1 MTIFRR
7 KACAVTPVAAPGP
20 AIDHDREEVLELGRN
35 RLVVVGALFALAF
48 TIIGGRLVDLSA
60 FQAGLNDFNI
70 AAAGDRPAVSRADI
84 VDRNGV
90 VLATDLATASLYAE
104 PRRVLDAVEA
114 AGRLLNA
121 LPELDRRDLVG
132 KLTSGKGFVWLKR
145 HLTPKQ
151 QYAVNALG
159 IPGIGFRTD
168 HRRVYPQGS
177 LFAHVV
183 GHTGVDNEG
192 LTGVE
197 KQFDADLA
205 QDARK
210 PAGAAAQAFDGGR
223 LRLGLDV
230 RVQFAL
236 QRELADAVEEF
247 SALGA
252 AGIVMDVRSGEVLA
266 MVSLPDFDLNSAGN
280 ASADARFNRA
290 SLGVYEMGSTFKAF
304 TTAMALDA
312 GTVKIGGGYDATKPI
327 RVARFTIR
335 DDHPK
340 KRWLSVPEIFIYSSN
355 IGAAKMALD
364 VGGERQR
371 DFLDRLGMLR
381 KAALEMPEVGRPM
394 SPARWR
400 DINTMTVAFGHG
412 IAVSPTQ
419 LASGVAALVNGGT
432 RVEATLLA
440 QSADKPRT
448 PGPRVIKARTSSI
461 MQRLMRLNVVRGTG
475 KKAIAAGYMV
485 GGKTGTAEKAGAG
498 GYRRKALLSSFV
510 GAFPMNDPRY
520 VVLAVIDEPKGTK
533 ATFGYATGGW
543 TAAPVVGR
551 VVSRIAPILGVT
563 PVNEDSRSVR
573 DAMFVPVKTKGVKL
587 GRLKRG
593 GHRVAA
599 F

>member
-1 MTIFRR
+1 
-7 KACAVTPVAAPGP
+7 
-20 AIDHDREEVLELGRN
+20 
-35 RLVVVGALFALAF
+35 
-48 TIIGGRLVDLSA
+48 
-60 FQAGLNDFNI
+60 
-70 AAAGDRPAVSRADI
+70 
-84 VDRNGV
+84 
-90 VLATDLATASLYAE
+90 
-104 PRRVLDAVEA
+104 
-114 AGRLLNA
+114 
-121 LPELDRRDLVG
+121 
-132 KLTSGKGFVWLKR
+132 
-145 HLTPKQ
+145 
-151 QYAVNALG
+151 
-159 IPGIGFRTD
+159 
-168 HRRVYPQGS
+168 
-177 LFAHVV
+177 
-183 GHTGVDNEG
+183 
-192 LTGVE
+192 
-197 KQFDADLA
+197 
-205 QDARK
+205 
-210 PAGAAAQAFDGGR
+210 
-223 LRLGLDV
+223 
-230 RVQFAL
+230 
-236 QRELADAVEEF
+236 
-247 SALGA
+247 
-252 AGIVMDVRSGEVLA
+252 VRSGEVLA

-290 SLGVYEMGSTFKAF
+290 SLSVYEMGSTFKAF

-573 DAMFVPVKTKGVKL
+573 DAMFVPVKTKGVKR